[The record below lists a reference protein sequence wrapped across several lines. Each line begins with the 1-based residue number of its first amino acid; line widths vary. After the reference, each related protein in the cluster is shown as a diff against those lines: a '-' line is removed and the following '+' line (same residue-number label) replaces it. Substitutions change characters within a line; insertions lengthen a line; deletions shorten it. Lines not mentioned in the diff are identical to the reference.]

1 MKKGINRRQFLQTSG
16 LVIAGAA
23 VVGGTGTMLLDPTG
37 AWAIAI
43 TTLDEH
49 TAMTLVQMCR
59 YLYPYPQDVIG
70 DAPYSKIVEEFD
82 KKAST
87 DSAFVQLLRD
97 GVASLDAESH
107 GKWLDL
113 NDEDKL
119 QALKS
124 METTPFFQTVR
135 GTMVGTLGLYNQ
147 PVVWKQFGYEGSSWQ
162 FGGYLNRGFNDISWL
177 PKE

>member
-23 VVGGTGTMLLDPTG
+23 VVSSTGTMLLDPTG
-37 AWAIAI
+37 AWAIA
-43 TTLDEH
+43 TTALDEH
-49 TAMTLVQMCR
+49 TATTLVKMCR
-59 YLYPYPQDVIG
+59 YLYPH
-70 DAPYSKIVEEFD
+70 DAIEDTQYSKIVEEFA

-87 DSAFVQLLRD
+87 DPAFAQLLRD
-97 GVASLDAESH
+97 GVVSLDAGSH

-113 NDEDKL
+113 SDEDKL

-124 METTPFFQTVR
+124 LETTPFFQTVR
-135 GTMVGTLGLYNQ
+135 GTMVGATGLYNQ
-147 PVVWKQFGYEGSSWQ
+147 PVVWKRFGYEGSSWQ

>member
-1 MKKGINRRQFLQTSG
+1 MSKKGINRRQFLQTSG
-16 LVIAGAA
+16 LVLAGAA
-23 VVGGTGTMLLDPTG
+23 VVGSTGTMLLDPTG
-37 AWAIAI
+37 AWAIAT

-59 YLYPYPQDVIG
+59 HLYPHDTLG
-70 DAPYSKIVEEFD
+70 EAPYSKIVEEFD

-87 DSAFVQLLRD
+87 DSAFARLLRD
-97 GVASLDAESH
+97 GVASLDAGPL
-107 GKWLDL
+107 GKWLDVS
-113 NDEDKL
+113 DEDKL
-119 QALKS
+119 KVLKG

-135 GTMVGTLGLYNQ
+135 GTMVGATGLYNQ

>member
-1 MKKGINRRQFLQTSG
+1 MSKKGINRRQFLQTSG

-23 VVGGTGTMLLDPTG
+23 VVGSTGTMLFDPTG
-37 AWAIAI
+37 AWAISA

-49 TAMTLVQMCR
+49 TARTLVQMCR
-59 YLYPYPQDVIG
+59 SLYPH
-70 DAPYSKIVEEFD
+70 DAIEDTQYSKVVEEFD
-82 KKAST
+82 KKASA
-87 DSAFVQLLRD
+87 DPAFAQLLRD
-97 GVASLDAESH
+97 GVASLDAASH

-113 NDEDKL
+113 SDEDKL
-119 QALKS
+119 QTLKS

-135 GTMVGTLGLYNQ
+135 GTMVGAPGLYNQ

>member
-16 LVIAGAA
+16 LAIAGAA
-23 VVGGTGTMLLDPTG
+23 VAGSTGVRLFDPAG
-37 AWAIAI
+37 AWAIST

-49 TAMTLVQMCR
+49 TAMTLVTMCR
-59 YLYPYPQDVIG
+59 ALYPHKVIE
-70 DAPYSKIVEEFD
+70 DAQYSKVVEEFD

-87 DSAFVQLLRD
+87 DPAFAQLLRD
-97 GVASLDAESH
+97 GVAALDAGAH
-107 GKWLDL
+107 GKWLDVS
-113 NDEDKL
+113 DEEKL
-119 QALKS
+119 RVLKS

-135 GTMVGTLGLYNQ
+135 GAMVNGFYNQ

-162 FGGYLNRGFNDISWL
+162 LGGYLNRGFNDISWL

>member
-1 MKKGINRRQFLQTSG
+1 MRKKGINRRQFLQTSG

-23 VVGGTGTMLLDPTG
+23 VVGSTGTMLLDPTG
-37 AWAIAI
+37 AWAIA
-43 TTLDEH
+43 TTALDEH
-49 TAMTLVQMCR
+49 TATTLVKMCR
-59 YLYPYPQDVIG
+59 YLYPH
-70 DAPYSKIVEEFD
+70 DAIEDTQYSKIVEEFD

-87 DSAFVQLLRD
+87 DSAFAQLLRD
-97 GVASLDAESH
+97 GVASLDAGSH

-113 NDEDKL
+113 SDEDKL

-124 METTPFFQTVR
+124 LETTPFFQTVR
-135 GTMVGTLGLYNQ
+135 GTMVGATGLYNQ

>member
-1 MKKGINRRQFLQTSG
+1 MRKKGISRRQFLQTSG

-23 VVGGTGTMLLDPTG
+23 VVGSTGTMLLDPTG
-37 AWAIAI
+37 AWAIA
-43 TTLDEH
+43 TTALDEH
-49 TAMTLVQMCR
+49 TATTLVKMCR
-59 YLYPYPQDVIG
+59 HLYPHDALG

-87 DSAFVQLLRD
+87 DSAFAQLLRD
-97 GVASLDAESH
+97 GVASLDAGSH
-107 GKWLDL
+107 GKWLDVS
-113 NDEDKL
+113 DEDKL

-135 GTMVGTLGLYNQ
+135 GTMVSTPGLYNQ

-162 FGGYLNRGFNDISWL
+162 FGGYLNRGFDDISWL

>member
-1 MKKGINRRQFLQTSG
+1 MRKKGINRRQFLQTSG
-16 LVIAGAA
+16 LVIAVAA
-23 VVGGTGTMLLDPTG
+23 VAGSTGVMLFDPAG
-37 AWAIAI
+37 ACAVAT

-49 TAMTLVQMCR
+49 TAMTLVTMCL
-59 YLYPYPQDVIG
+59 YLYPHDALG
-70 DAPYSKIVEEFD
+70 EAPYSTVVEEFD

-87 DSAFVQLLRD
+87 DPAFAQLLRD
-97 GVASLDAESH
+97 GVASLDAGSH

-113 NDEDKL
+113 SDEDKL

-124 METTPFFQTVR
+124 IETTPFFQTVR
-135 GTMVGTLGLYNQ
+135 GTMVGAPGLYNQ

>member
-1 MKKGINRRQFLQTSG
+1 MRKKGINRRQFLQTSG

-23 VVGGTGTMLLDPTG
+23 VAGSTGVMLFDPTG
-37 AWAIAI
+37 AWAVAT

-49 TAMTLVQMCR
+49 TALTLVTMCL
-59 YLYPYPQDVIG
+59 YLYPHDALG
-70 DAPYSKIVEEFD
+70 EAPYSTVVEEFD

-87 DSAFVQLLRD
+87 DPAFAQLLRD
-97 GVASLDAESH
+97 GVASLDTASH

-113 NDEDKL
+113 SDEDKL

-135 GTMVGTLGLYNQ
+135 GTMVGAPGLYNQ

>member
-1 MKKGINRRQFLQTSG
+1 MSTKGINRRQFLQTSS

-23 VVGGTGTMLLDPTG
+23 VVSSTGTMLFDPTG
-37 AWAIAI
+37 AWAIST

-49 TAMTLVQMCR
+49 TAMTLVKMCR
-59 YLYPYPQDVIG
+59 YLYPH
-70 DAPYSKIVEEFD
+70 DAIEDTQYSKIVEEFD

-87 DSAFVQLLRD
+87 DPAFAQLLRD
-97 GVASLDAESH
+97 GVASLDAGSH

-113 NDEDKL
+113 SDGDKL
-119 QALKS
+119 QALKG

-135 GTMVGTLGLYNQ
+135 GTIVGTPGLYNQ

>member
-1 MKKGINRRQFLQTSG
+1 MRKKGINRRQFLQTSG

-23 VVGGTGTMLLDPTG
+23 VVGSTGTMLLDPTG
-37 AWAIAI
+37 AWAIA
-43 TTLDEH
+43 TTALDEH
-49 TAMTLVQMCR
+49 TATTLVKMCR
-59 YLYPYPQDVIG
+59 YLYPH
-70 DAPYSKIVEEFD
+70 DAIEDTQYSKIVEEFD

-87 DSAFVQLLRD
+87 DSAFAQLLRD
-97 GVASLDAESH
+97 GVASLDAGSH

-113 NDEDKL
+113 SDEDKL

-124 METTPFFQTVR
+124 LETTPFFQTVR
-135 GTMVGTLGLYNQ
+135 GTIVGTPGLYNQ
-147 PVVWKQFGYEGSSWQ
+147 PVVWKRFGYEGSSWQ

>member
-23 VVGGTGTMLLDPTG
+23 VVGNTGTMLLDR
-37 AWAIAI
+37 AWAVST

-49 TAMTLVQMCR
+49 TAITLVTMCR
-59 YLYPYPQDVIG
+59 YLYPHAAIEDTHYR
-70 DAPYSKIVEEFD
+70 KIVEEFD

-87 DSAFVQLLRD
+87 DSAFAQLLRD
-97 GVASLDAESH
+97 GVASLDAVSH
-107 GKWLDL
+107 GQWLDVS
-113 NDEDKL
+113 DEDKL

-124 METTPFFQTVR
+124 IETTPFFQTVR
-135 GTMVGTLGLYNQ
+135 GPMVGAAGFYDQ
-147 PVVWKQFGYEGSSWQ
+147 PAVWKQLGYEGSSWQ
-162 FGGYLNRGFNDISWL
+162 FGGYLNRGFDDISWL

>member
-1 MKKGINRRQFLQTSG
+1 MRKKGINRRRFLQTSG

-23 VVGGTGTMLLDPTG
+23 VVSSTGTMLLDPTG
-37 AWAIAI
+37 AWAIST

-59 YLYPYPQDVIG
+59 YIYPHDAIG
-70 DAPYSKIVEEFD
+70 DTQYSKIVEEFD

-87 DSAFVQLLRD
+87 DSAFAQLLRD
-97 GVASLDAESH
+97 GVGSLDAGSH
-107 GKWLDL
+107 GKWLDVS
-113 NDEDKL
+113 DEDKL

-124 METTPFFQTVR
+124 VETTPFFQTVR
-135 GTMVGTLGLYNQ
+135 GTMVGATGFYNQ
-147 PVVWKQFGYEGSSWQ
+147 PVVWRQLGYEGSSWQ
-162 FGGYLNRGFNDISWL
+162 FGGYLNRGFDDIGWL